1 MISKMTENTIDIVA
15 LLANKLW
22 EEADLNELK
31 IHYNEI
37 LNSKDQVCFLIQ
49 QGETLM
55 PLGTEEAE
63 TLAAESNPNEKFIGF
78 IEVSTR
84 YDYVEGCDHSPV
96 AYIEGI
102 YIDWEHRS
110 RGLAK
115 ALVEAAVNWAKE
127 QGYREMGSDCELTN
141 EASIKFH
148 TSSGIG
154 FTEANRIVSFVR
166 VL

>member
-1 MISKMTENTIDIVA
+1 MISKMTENTIDTVA

-22 EEADLNELK
+22 KEADLNELK

-49 QGETLM
+49 QGGTVM
-55 PLGTEEAE
+55 PLEIEEEKGLPADQNL
-63 TLAAESNPNEKFIGF
+63 TEKFIGF

-102 YIDWEHRS
+102 YIDWEHRGM
-110 RGLAK
+110 GLAK

-127 QGYREMGSDCELTN
+127 QGYQEMGSDCELTN
-141 EASIKFH
+141 EASIQFH

>member
-1 MISKMTENTIDIVA
+1 MISKMTENTIDTVA

-22 EEADLNELK
+22 KEADINELK
-31 IHYNEI
+31 VHYREI
-37 LNSKDQVCFLIQ
+37 LNTKDQVCFLIQ
-49 QGETLM
+49 QGGTIM
-55 PLGTEEAE
+55 PPGTEVEKGLPADPVL
-63 TLAAESNPNEKFIGF
+63 TEKFIGF

-84 YDYVEGCDHSPV
+84 YDYVEGCEHSPV

-102 YIDWEHRS
+102 YIDWEHRGM
-110 RGLAK
+110 GLAK

-127 QGYREMGSDCELTN
+127 QGYQEMGSDCELTN